1 MEITIQQAIKA
12 HQEGRIEEAE
22 RLYHSILEN
31 QPTNFHVANNLGVLL
46 QGLSRFDEAE
56 ASYRKAL
63 EIKPD
68 YEEVH
73 NNLGV
78 LLNDLRRFDEAEAY
92 CRKALEIKPDYEEA
106 HYNLGNTLR
115 DLGRFD
121 EAEASYRKVIELKP
135 GYEKAHY
142 NLGVLLNDLR
152 RFDEAE
158 ASYRKV
164 IELKP
169 GYVNAHNNLGNIL
182 RDLGRF
188 DEAEASYR
196 KVIELK
202 PGYEEAHYN
211 LGILLNDLHRF
222 DEAEAS
228 YRKALEIKPD
238 YAKAH
243 NNLGNILRDLS
254 RSDEA
259 EASYRKAL
267 EIKPDYIEATENL
280 NLLLKEIDLLAK
292 IFQSE
297 KSIEKNKVKI
307 ITSNIRLAS
316 DPFIL
321 NRDVEQELVASLYKM
336 NFKHLDKTER
346 NDARYGNGKCS
357 FYLFE
362 NNSFIIKKV
371 EKDLIDIMSG
381 AVKSDI
387 FIMESFFN
395 IFHAGSGSNHHNH
408 ISSFDKKHK
417 LVGHKFSLVYY
428 LSVGDQDCT
437 DPGFL
442 KLYDPNKEILPSEGM
457 IAIFPGSR
465 KHSSAYNGKKD
476 RVMIGV
482 NFYSLI

>member
-142 NLGVLLNDLR
+142 NLGILLNDLH

-169 GYVNAHNNLGNIL
+169 GYAKAHNNLGNIL

-196 KVIELK
+196 KVI
-202 PGYEEAHYN
+202 
-211 LGILLNDLHRF
+211 
-222 DEAEAS
+222 
-228 YRKALEIKPD
+228 
-238 YAKAH
+238 
-243 NNLGNILRDLS
+243 
-254 RSDEA
+254 
-259 EASYRKAL
+259 

-465 KHSSAYNGKKD
+465 KHSSAYNGEKD

>member
-115 DLGRFD
+115 DLG
-121 EAEASYRKVIELKP
+121 
-135 GYEKAHY
+135 
-142 NLGVLLNDLR
+142 
-152 RFDEAE
+152 
-158 ASYRKV
+158 
-164 IELKP
+164 
-169 GYVNAHNNLGNIL
+169 
-182 RDLGRF
+182 
-188 DEAEASYR
+188 
-196 KVIELK
+196 
-202 PGYEEAHYN
+202 
-211 LGILLNDLHRF
+211 RF

-465 KHSSAYNGKKD
+465 KHSSAYNGEKD

>member
-1 MEITIQQAIKA
+1 MKITIQQAIKA

-135 GYEKAHY
+135 GYEEAHY
-142 NLGVLLNDLR
+142 NLGILLNDLH

-169 GYVNAHNNLGNIL
+169 GYAKAHNNLGNIL
-182 RDLGRF
+182 RDLG
-188 DEAEASYR
+188 
-196 KVIELK
+196 
-202 PGYEEAHYN
+202 
-211 LGILLNDLHRF
+211 RF

-465 KHSSAYNGKKD
+465 KHSSAYNGEKD